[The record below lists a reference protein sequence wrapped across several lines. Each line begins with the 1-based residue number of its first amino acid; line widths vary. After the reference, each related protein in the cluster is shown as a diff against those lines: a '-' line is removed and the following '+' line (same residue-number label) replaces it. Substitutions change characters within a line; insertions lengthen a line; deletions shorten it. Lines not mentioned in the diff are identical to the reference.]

1 MSLIRWLFKC
11 IRSRLELLNLGRS
24 QSVCCE
30 INLANGYWII
40 DEEFLTIPAEEENI
54 EKEDETEEGEL
65 DPIVAQLRT
74 IFFLPLP
81 ADVSARSGHL
91 RNICLAFLY

>member
-1 MSLIRWLFKC
+1 M
-11 IRSRLELLNLGRS
+11 
-24 QSVCCE
+24 
-30 INLANGYWII
+30 
-40 DEEFLTIPAEEENI
+40 

>member
-1 MSLIRWLFKC
+1 M
-11 IRSRLELLNLGRS
+11 
-24 QSVCCE
+24 
-30 INLANGYWII
+30 
-40 DEEFLTIPAEEENI
+40 TIPVEDENM

-91 RNICLAFLY
+91 RNIFFSFFILPWYPVPFGKPLGQSLLEL